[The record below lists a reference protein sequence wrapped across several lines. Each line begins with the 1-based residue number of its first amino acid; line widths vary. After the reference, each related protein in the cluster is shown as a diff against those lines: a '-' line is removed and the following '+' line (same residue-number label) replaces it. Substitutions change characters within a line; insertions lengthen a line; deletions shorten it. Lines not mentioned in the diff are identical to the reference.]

1 MSQVVMI
8 GEKTESESRRGRR
21 ESEEG
26 RENRRKKRKEIED
39 VIETNYCFGMWQGL
53 GDRI

>member
-1 MSQVVMI
+1 MRRRKVMSQVVMI

-26 RENRRKKRKEIED
+26 RENRRKKERK
-39 VIETNYCFGMWQGL
+39 
-53 GDRI
+53 